1 MHLIFN
7 FICKDTIFKRTRV
20 AAIESFSIEL
30 KETIVHKC
38 FKKSVFEILEELKLY
53 FISIRAWVERLHGC
67 NAELFL

>member
-1 MHLIFN
+1 M
-7 FICKDTIFKRTRV
+7 